1 MVKYTTIF
9 YPRIPMS
16 DSKSVY
22 ASFRS
27 IGAYA
32 PPKILSNKDLETM
45 VDTTDEWIVKRTGI
59 KERRIA
65 ADDEYTSDMGAK
77 AARLAIERAGID
89 DGDID
94 LIICATVTPD
104 YFNMPSTACVIS
116 DKLGIRNVQAFD
128 ISAACSGFVYL
139 LSLAKAFIESGM
151 KKNVLIIGAEK
162 FSSIVDYTDRG
173 TCILFGDGAGAA
185 IISATANKEEA
196 IVDIHASADGSYAD
210 FLVTPA
216 PGAIHPVSQE
226 VISEGLNFVQMKGNE
241 TFKLAVKT
249 LTKDVIEILAKND
262 IKADDIPHFIPHQ
275 ANYRIIK
282 AVGDALKM
290 REDQVVLTV
299 GKFGNTSA
307 ASIPMA
313 VNDIYESG
321 RLKKGEMMLFDTFG
335 GGLTWASALLPFA
348 GESYQG

>member
-1 MVKYTTIF
+1 
-9 YPRIPMS
+9 MS
-16 DSKSVY
+16 QTGPVY

-27 IGAYA
+27 IGAYV
-32 PPKILSNKDLETM
+32 PEKILTNADLEKM

-65 ADDEYTSDMGAK
+65 AADEYTSDMAAK
-77 AARLAIERAGID
+77 ACELAIERSGVSKEQ
-89 DGDID
+89 ID
-94 LIICATVTPD
+94 LVICATVTPD
-104 YFNMPSTACVIS
+104 YFNMPSTACIIS
-116 DKLGIRNVQAFD
+116 DKIGIRDVQAFD

-139 LSLAKAFIESGM
+139 LSIAKAFIESGM
-151 KKNVLIIGAEK
+151 KKNVLIVGAEK
-162 FSSIVDYTDRG
+162 FSSVVDYTDRS

-185 IISATANKEEA
+185 VISATSKKEEG
-196 IVDIHASADGSYAD
+196 IIDLHASADGQYAD

-216 PGAIHPVSQE
+216 PGAINPASQK
-226 VISEGLNFVQMKGNE
+226 VIDEGLNFVQMKGNE

-249 LTKDVIEILAKND
+249 LTKDVKEILEKNHID
-262 IKADDIPHFIPHQ
+262 SDSIPHFIPHQ

-290 REDQVVLTV
+290 KDEQVVLTV
-299 GKFGNTSA
+299 DKFGNTSA

-313 VNDIYESG
+313 INDVWESG
-321 RLKKGEMMLFDTFG
+321 RLKSGDLMLLDTFG

-348 GESYQG
+348 GKSH

>member
-1 MVKYTTIF
+1 MI
-9 YPRIPMS
+9 MS
-16 DSKSVY
+16 QTKPVY

-27 IGAYA
+27 IGAYV
-32 PPKILSNKDLETM
+32 PEKILSNADLEKM
-45 VDTTDEWIVKRTGI
+45 VDTTDEWITKRTGI
-59 KERRIA
+59 KERHLA
-65 ADDEYTSDMGAK
+65 ADDEVTSDMGAK
-77 AARLAIERAGID
+77 AAQLAIERSGID
-89 DGDID
+89 KEDID
-94 LIICATVTPD
+94 LVLCATVTPD
-104 YFNMPSTACVIS
+104 YFNMPSTACIIS
-116 DKLGIRNVQAFD
+116 DKIGIRNVQAFD

-151 KKNVLIIGAEK
+151 KKNILIIGAEK
-162 FSSIVDYTDRG
+162 FSSIVDYSDRS

-185 IISATANKEEA
+185 MISATDLREDAF
-196 IVDIHASADGSYAD
+196 VDLHASADGSYAD

-216 PGAIHPVSQE
+216 PGSMNPVSQK
-226 VISEGLNFVQMKGNE
+226 VIDEGLNFVQMKGNE

-249 LTKDVIEILAKND
+249 LTKDVKEILAKNN
-262 IKADDIPHFIPHQ
+262 IASEDIPHFIPHQ

-299 GKFGNTSA
+299 GKYGNTSA

-313 VNDIYESG
+313 INDIWESG
-321 RLKKGEMMLFDTFG
+321 RLQSGELMLLDTFG

-348 GESYQG
+348 GKSAN